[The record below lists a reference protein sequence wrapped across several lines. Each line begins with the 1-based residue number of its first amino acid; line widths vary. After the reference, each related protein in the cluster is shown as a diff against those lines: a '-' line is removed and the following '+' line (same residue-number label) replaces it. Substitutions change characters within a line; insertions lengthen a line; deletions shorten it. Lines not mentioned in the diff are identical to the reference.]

1 MAYLNG
7 LYQPSIVE
15 LAQEGNCR
23 ALTHWINSFLGPQGI
38 EVQVQPGTDRFLKI
52 LVNFRK
58 LQQKDACLRL
68 RDRLARFICYRLW
81 TLNSDVIQGAR
92 IVALVPGGSKVLWQ
106 VSARINSPAAVKVRR
121 AEAAMV
127 RQLQSIHHLRFRI
140 FRSLFMSS
148 LTLVG
153 FWMGYWLFSLKV
165 GRLLTTDPTQTDPA
179 TEVPALTDDPEAA
192 TPIMMNREADS
203 VPEASPQVPSLLG
216 QANSPVPEEFRGE
229 VVSQVQLPDATK
241 VIALTFDD
249 GPHPEITGQVLDIL
263 KQYNIKATFFMSGE
277 NVEQFPDVA
286 RRVVAEGHAV
296 GNRGW
301 HRGLGTGKDADP
313 VREIDET
320 TALIQKVT
328 GTKTELFRPADGR
341 FDGQLVSH
349 AQLKDYAIPLWSVD
363 SQDMLVAF
371 PLVLD
376 NVLRNVQPGRI
387 VLLHDSPSKTIAP
400 TMAAAAAVPSPT
412 GSPVVNKSPVTN
424 NSPGLIAST
433 TAPAAPISPTD
444 NSPVST
450 SPAGTSSVNNS
461 PGMVAS
467 TVAPSIPVSATVQ
480 ALPQLIT
487 VLQQQG
493 YRFVTVPQLLS
504 LDAANRQ
511 NGASNR
517 QKDTKGPFRKE
528 AVAAVQAK
536 AEAVL
541 SQFGQSIRQPG

>member
-1 MAYLNG
+1 
-7 LYQPSIVE
+7 
-15 LAQEGNCR
+15 
-23 ALTHWINSFLGPQGI
+23 
-38 EVQVQPGTDRFLKI
+38 
-52 LVNFRK
+52 
-58 LQQKDACLRL
+58 
-68 RDRLARFICYRLW
+68 
-81 TLNSDVIQGAR
+81 
-92 IVALVPGGSKVLWQ
+92 
-106 VSARINSPAAVKVRR
+106 
-121 AEAAMV
+121 
-127 RQLQSIHHLRFRI
+127 
-140 FRSLFMSS
+140 
-148 LTLVG
+148 
-153 FWMGYWLFSLKV
+153 
-165 GRLLTTDPTQTDPA
+165 
-179 TEVPALTDDPEAA
+179 
-192 TPIMMNREADS
+192 
-203 VPEASPQVPSLLG
+203 
-216 QANSPVPEEFRGE
+216 
-229 VVSQVQLPDATK
+229 
-241 VIALTFDD
+241 
-249 GPHPEITGQVLDIL
+249 
-263 KQYNIKATFFMSGE
+263 
-277 NVEQFPDVA
+277 
-286 RRVVAEGHAV
+286 
-296 GNRGW
+296 
-301 HRGLGTGKDADP
+301 
-313 VREIDET
+313 
-320 TALIQKVT
+320 LIQKVT